1 VNVKRI
7 GTALAAATAVVCLAA
22 PAASAVEGPQL
33 GPGEWDYLGSSAL
46 QVTGTYNYFTTN
58 HVKSGGGDFAICLED
73 ATSAGIFTVMEYDPD
88 NADDKVREV
97 YLSEGACS
105 ILRDIGG
112 YVDGDNNRAEF
123 YVATAGILGTIGFW
137 D

>member
-1 VNVKRI
+1 MNSKRI

-33 GPGEWDYLGSSAL
+33 GPGEWDYLGSRAL
-46 QVTGTYNYFTTN
+46 QVTNIPNQFSTGY
-58 HVKSGGGDFAICLED
+58 VESGGGDFAICLED
-73 ATSAGIFTVMEYDPD
+73 STSAGIFRVMEYDPG
-88 NADDKVREV
+88 NADEEVREV

-123 YVATAGILGTIGFW
+123 YVTTGGILGTIGFW